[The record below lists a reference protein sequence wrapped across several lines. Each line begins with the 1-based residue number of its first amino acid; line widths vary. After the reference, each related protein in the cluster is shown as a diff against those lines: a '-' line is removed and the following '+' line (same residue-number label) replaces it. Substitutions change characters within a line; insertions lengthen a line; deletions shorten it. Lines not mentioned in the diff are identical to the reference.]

1 MSADRLTAG
10 LSELPRAG
18 IEVTLI
24 NCCLVSTYGLGI
36 VLYYI
41 QMVTISPAD
50 RPERREQ
57 ERHGPERLRHSPTI
71 TQLVNG
77 RVTL

>member
-1 MSADRLTAG
+1 M
-10 LSELPRAG
+10 
-18 IEVTLI
+18 
-24 NCCLVSTYGLGI
+24 GI